1 MAANVSI
8 FFIFMDF
15 YLRVVD
21 VVPVV
26 LVALLPVLRVVPVP
40 VLRVVV
46 EVLPELLVAEL
57 PELLL
62 VAVELEL
69 PLRTVD
75 CWPEAVVVLVLVLLL
90 PEDCTRLDVVDE
102 PLVAVL
108 LEDVLR
114 LALPVLDELVPE
126 PLVALDP
133 VVVDVPLVA
142 LDPEDVEVP
151 LVALVPVVA
160 EVPLVAEEPEE
171 LVVPRVALLPLVL
184 LVPLVADAL
193 LDEMPR
199 VADVVVVFVASYA
212 ILTSY
217 ALAWVLAF
225 SARVTAEL
233 FTATLALR
241 TVNERSGYC
250 LP

>member
-1 MAANVSI
+1 MHELNSIVIAMAANVSI

-46 EVLPELLVAEL
+46 DVLPELLVAEL

-75 CWPEAVVVLVLVLLL
+75 CCPEAVVVLVLVLLL
-90 PEDCTRLDVVDE
+90 PEDWTRLDVVDE
-102 PLVAVL
+102 PLVVVL
-108 LEDVLR
+108 LEDVLRVADVPVVRPVEVEVEAEPRDVPVPLEAVPRVLLPDVVPEVEVPR

-133 VVVDVPLVA
+133 VA
-142 LDPEDVEVP
+142 VEVP
-151 LVALVPVVA
+151 LVALEPVA
-160 EVPLVAEEPEE
+160 ADVPLVALEPEDAD
-171 LVVPRVALLPLVL
+171 VPLVALLPPVAA
-184 LVPLVADAL
+184 VPLVADVL
-193 LDEMPR
+193 EPELR
-199 VADVVVVFVASYA
+199 VEDVVVVLVAS
-212 ILTSY
+212 
-217 ALAWVLAF
+217 
-225 SARVTAEL
+225 
-233 FTATLALR
+233 
-241 TVNERSGYC
+241 
-250 LP
+250 

>member
-46 EVLPELLVAEL
+46 DVLPE
-57 PELLL
+57 LL

-75 CWPEAVVVLVLVLLL
+75 CCPEAVVVLVLVLLL
-90 PEDCTRLDVVDE
+90 PEDWTRLEVVDE
-102 PLVAVL
+102 PDLVAEL
-108 LEDVLR
+108 LEDVLRVADVPVVRPVEVEVEAELRDVPVPLDVVPRVLLPDVVPEVEVPR

-133 VVVDVPLVA
+133 VA
-142 LDPEDVEVP
+142 VEVP
-151 LVALVPVVA
+151 LVALEPVA
-160 EVPLVAEEPEE
+160 ADVPLVALEPEDAD
-171 LVVPRVALLPLVL
+171 VPLVALLPPVAA
-184 LVPLVADAL
+184 VPLVADVL
-193 LDEMPR
+193 EPELR
-199 VADVVVVFVASYA
+199 VEDVVVVLVAS
-212 ILTSY
+212 
-217 ALAWVLAF
+217 
-225 SARVTAEL
+225 
-233 FTATLALR
+233 
-241 TVNERSGYC
+241 
-250 LP
+250 

>member
-26 LVALLPVLRVVPVP
+26 LVALLPVLRVVLVP

-46 EVLPELLVAEL
+46 DVLPELLVAEL

-90 PEDCTRLDVVDE
+90 PEDCTRLEVVDE

-108 LEDVLR
+108 LEDVLRVADVPVVRPVEVEVEAELRDVPVPLDVVPRVLLPDVVPDVEVPR

-126 PLVALDP
+126 PLVALEP
-133 VVVDVPLVA
+133 VVVEVPLVA
-142 LDPEDVEVP
+142 LEPEEAEVP
-151 LVALVPVVA
+151 LVALVPEDA
-160 EVPLVAEEPEE
+160 DVPLVA
-171 LVVPRVALLPLVL
+171 LLPPVAA
-184 LVPLVADAL
+184 VPLVADVL
-193 LDEMPR
+193 EPELR
-199 VADVVVVFVASYA
+199 VEDVVVVLVAS
-212 ILTSY
+212 
-217 ALAWVLAF
+217 
-225 SARVTAEL
+225 
-233 FTATLALR
+233 
-241 TVNERSGYC
+241 
-250 LP
+250 

>member
-8 FFIFMDF
+8 FFIFIDF

-75 CWPEAVVVLVLVLLL
+75 CCPEEVVVLVLVVLL
-90 PEDCTRLDVVDE
+90 PEDWTRLEVVDE
-102 PLVAVL
+102 PDLVAELPEEVLRVADVPVLRPVEEDVDAELREEPVL
-108 LEDVLR
+108 LAAVPRVLLPDVVPDVEVPR
-114 LALPVLDELVPE
+114 LALPVLDELMPE
-126 PLVALDP
+126 PLVALEP
-133 VVVDVPLVA
+133 VV
-142 LDPEDVEVP
+142 VEVP
-151 LVALVPVVA
+151 LVALVPEDA
-160 EVPLVAEEPEE
+160 DVPLVA
-171 LVVPRVALLPLVL
+171 LLPPVAA
-184 LVPLVADAL
+184 VPLVADVL
-193 LDEMPR
+193 EPELR
-199 VADVVVVFVASYA
+199 VEDVVVVLVAS
-212 ILTSY
+212 
-217 ALAWVLAF
+217 
-225 SARVTAEL
+225 
-233 FTATLALR
+233 
-241 TVNERSGYC
+241 
-250 LP
+250 

>member
-8 FFIFMDF
+8 FFIFIDC

-26 LVALLPVLRVVPVP
+26 LVALLP

-75 CWPEAVVVLVLVLLL
+75 CCPEEVVVLVLVVLL
-90 PEDCTRLDVVDE
+90 PEDWTRLEVVDE

-108 LEDVLR
+108 LEDVLRVADVPVVRPVEVEVEAELRDVPVPLDVVPRVLLPDVVPDVEVPR

-126 PLVALDP
+126 PLVALEP
-133 VVVDVPLVA
+133 VVVEVPLVA
-142 LDPEDVEVP
+142 LEPEEAEVP
-151 LVALVPVVA
+151 LVALVPEDA
-160 EVPLVAEEPEE
+160 DVPLVA
-171 LVVPRVALLPLVL
+171 LLPPVAA
-184 LVPLVADAL
+184 VPLVADVL
-193 LDEMPR
+193 EPELR
-199 VADVVVVFVASYA
+199 VEDVVVVLVAS
-212 ILTSY
+212 
-217 ALAWVLAF
+217 
-225 SARVTAEL
+225 
-233 FTATLALR
+233 
-241 TVNERSGYC
+241 
-250 LP
+250 

>member
-26 LVALLPVLRVVPVP
+26 LVELLPVLRVVPVP

-57 PELLL
+57 PELVL
-62 VAVELEL
+62 VAVVLEL

-90 PEDCTRLDVVDE
+90 PEDWTRLEVVDE
-102 PLVAVL
+102 PDLVAEL
-108 LEDVLR
+108 LEDVLRVADVPVVRPVEVEVEAEVRDVPVPLDVVPRVLLPDVVPDVEVPR

-126 PLVALDP
+126 PLVALEP
-133 VVVDVPLVA
+133 VV
-142 LDPEDVEVP
+142 VEVP
-151 LVALVPVVA
+151 LVALVPEDA
-160 EVPLVAEEPEE
+160 DVPLVA
-171 LVVPRVALLPLVL
+171 LLPPVAA
-184 LVPLVADAL
+184 VPLVADVL
-193 LDEMPR
+193 EPELR
-199 VADVVVVFVASYA
+199 VEDVVVVLVAS
-212 ILTSY
+212 
-217 ALAWVLAF
+217 
-225 SARVTAEL
+225 
-233 FTATLALR
+233 
-241 TVNERSGYC
+241 
-250 LP
+250 

>member
-46 EVLPELLVAEL
+46 EVLPELL
-57 PELLL
+57 L

-75 CWPEAVVVLVLVLLL
+75 CCPEAVVVLVLVLLL
-90 PEDCTRLDVVDE
+90 PEDWTRLEVVDE
-102 PLVAVL
+102 PDLVAEL
-108 LEDVLR
+108 LEDVLRVADVPVVRPVEVEVEAEPRDVPVPLDVVPRVLLPDVVPEVEVPR

-133 VVVDVPLVA
+133 VA
-142 LDPEDVEVP
+142 VEVP
-151 LVALVPVVA
+151 LVALEPVA
-160 EVPLVAEEPEE
+160 ADVPLVALEPEDAD
-171 LVVPRVALLPLVL
+171 VPLVALLPPVAA
-184 LVPLVADAL
+184 VPLVADVL
-193 LDEMPR
+193 EPELR
-199 VADVVVVFVASYA
+199 VEDVVVVLVAS
-212 ILTSY
+212 
-217 ALAWVLAF
+217 
-225 SARVTAEL
+225 
-233 FTATLALR
+233 
-241 TVNERSGYC
+241 
-250 LP
+250 

>member
-46 EVLPELLVAEL
+46 DVLPELLVAEL

-75 CWPEAVVVLVLVLLL
+75 CCPEAVVVLVLVLLL

-108 LEDVLR
+108 LEEVLRVADVPVVRPVEVDVEAEPRDVPVPLEAVPRVLLPDVVPEVEVPR

-133 VVVDVPLVA
+133 VA
-142 LDPEDVEVP
+142 VEVP
-151 LVALVPVVA
+151 LVALEPVA
-160 EVPLVAEEPEE
+160 ADVPLVALVPEDAD
-171 LVVPRVALLPLVL
+171 VPLVALLPPVAA
-184 LVPLVADAL
+184 VPLVADVL
-193 LDEMPR
+193 EPELR
-199 VADVVVVFVASYA
+199 VEDVVVVLVAS
-212 ILTSY
+212 
-217 ALAWVLAF
+217 
-225 SARVTAEL
+225 
-233 FTATLALR
+233 
-241 TVNERSGYC
+241 
-250 LP
+250 

>member
-8 FFIFMDF
+8 FFIFIDF

-26 LVALLPVLRVVPVP
+26 LVALLP

-90 PEDCTRLDVVDE
+90 PEDWTRLEVVDE
-102 PLVAVL
+102 PDLVAEL
-108 LEDVLR
+108 LEDVLRVADVPVVRPVEVEVEAELRDVPVPLDVVPRVLLPDVVPEVEVPR

-126 PLVALDP
+126 PLVVLDP
-133 VVVDVPLVA
+133 VAVEAPLVA
-142 LDPEDVEVP
+142 LEPVVVEVP
-151 LVALVPVVA
+151 LVALEPEEA
-160 EVPLVAEEPEE
+160 EVPLVALEPEDAD
-171 LVVPRVALLPLVL
+171 VPLVALLPPVAA
-184 LVPLVADAL
+184 VPLVADVL
-193 LDEMPR
+193 EPELR
-199 VADVVVVFVASYA
+199 VEDVVVVLVAS
-212 ILTSY
+212 
-217 ALAWVLAF
+217 
-225 SARVTAEL
+225 
-233 FTATLALR
+233 
-241 TVNERSGYC
+241 
-250 LP
+250 

>member
-8 FFIFMDF
+8 FFIFIDF

-75 CWPEAVVVLVLVLLL
+75 CCPEEVVVLVLVVLL
-90 PEDCTRLDVVDE
+90 PEDWTRLEVVDE
-102 PLVAVL
+102 PDLVAELPEEVLRVADVPVLRPVEEDVDAELREEPVL
-108 LEDVLR
+108 LAAVPRVLLPDVVPDVEVPR
-114 LALPVLDELVPE
+114 LALPVLDELMPE
-126 PLVALDP
+126 PLVALEP
-133 VVVDVPLVA
+133 VV
-142 LDPEDVEVP
+142 VEVP
-151 LVALVPVVA
+151 LVALVPEDA
-160 EVPLVAEEPEE
+160 DVPLVA
-171 LVVPRVALLPLVL
+171 LLPPLAA
-184 LVPLVADAL
+184 VPLVADVL
-193 LDEMPR
+193 EPELR
-199 VADVVVVFVASYA
+199 VEDVVVVLVAS
-212 ILTSY
+212 
-217 ALAWVLAF
+217 
-225 SARVTAEL
+225 
-233 FTATLALR
+233 
-241 TVNERSGYC
+241 
-250 LP
+250 